1 MCPAETPVD
10 VRSRPGTPAAGRARA
25 LAVVL
30 LAWLAMLGVDFFV
43 HAGLLARFYVVPQ
56 PGVLPPAE
64 AARLIPL
71 GYLSFLV
78 WAAVVGLLVVRFR
91 ASGARRGFL
100 LGLGSGLLVQG
111 ATALGSAS
119 ITTVPPLLLAA
130 WAAAQAIQLA
140 AGGVVCGSALAG
152 ARLGRLALQVLAFVV
167 ALFVITVV
175 LQNTGLAPAIRMS
188 AP

>member
-1 MCPAETPVD
+1 MRPAEQPVD
-10 VRSRPGTPAAGRARA
+10 VRVRAGTPAPGRVRA
-25 LAVVL
+25 LAAVL
-30 LAWLAMLGVDFFV
+30 LAWFAMLGVDFFV

-56 PGVLPPAE
+56 PGVLPPAD
-64 AARLIPL
+64 ALRLIPL
-71 GYLSFLV
+71 GYLSFLM
-78 WAAVVGLLVVRFR
+78 WAVVVGLLVVRFR

-100 LGLGSGLLVQG
+100 LGLGGGLLVQG

-119 ITTVPPLLLAA
+119 ITTVPPRLLAA

-140 AGGVVCGSALAG
+140 AGGLVCGSALAG
-152 ARLGRLALQVLAFVV
+152 APLGRLALKVLAFVI

-175 LQNTGLAPAIRMS
+175 PQNTGFAPAIRMS